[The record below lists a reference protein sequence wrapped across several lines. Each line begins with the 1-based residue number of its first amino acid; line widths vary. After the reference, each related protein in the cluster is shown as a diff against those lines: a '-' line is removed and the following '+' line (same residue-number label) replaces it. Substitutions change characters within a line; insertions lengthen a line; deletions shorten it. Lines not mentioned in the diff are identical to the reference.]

1 MPKPHEVAVA
11 SPRKVLGAAWPAGSA
26 RSVVSGIASAG
37 PLAGKRLTVLPHEV
51 TFWFVWSAFQPDTEV
66 RTPRL

>member
-1 MPKPHEVAVA
+1 M
-11 SPRKVLGAAWPAGSA
+11 
-26 RSVVSGIASAG
+26 SGIASAG

-66 RTPRL
+66 STPKP